1 MNGNL
6 RIVRT
11 GEKMFWVVFILL
23 WAMTAAP
30 AWGQA
35 TAQIHGTVQDSS
47 GAAVPNANVKATQ
60 TDTAVSRTAITEADG
75 GFVLTALPLGPY
87 TIEVTREGFSTAVE
101 RDIVLQVSS
110 DPMVRVTL
118 QVGTVSQTVSVE
130 ANALQV
136 ETRSVGVGT
145 TLIETQRILELPLNG
160 RQVTDLITLSG
171 LAVQT
176 DTSPGYN

>member
-47 GAAVPNANVKATQ
+47 GSAVAGATVNATQ
-60 TDTAVSRTAITEADG
+60 TDTGVTRTVTSEADG
-75 GFVLTALPLGPY
+75 GYVLAALPLGPY
-87 TIEVTREGFSTAVE
+87 QLEVTKEGFSK
-101 RDIVLQVSS
+101 
-110 DPMVRVTL
+110 
-118 QVGTVSQTVSVE
+118 
-130 ANALQV
+130 
-136 ETRSVGVGT
+136 
-145 TLIETQRILELPLNG
+145 
-160 RQVTDLITLSG
+160 
-171 LAVQT
+171 AVQT
-176 DTSPGYN
+176 GIVLAVNSDPAVLIT